1 MDFPDSGSKLN
12 SLWRIHSRFMK
23 GWWCR
28 TKSIRSA
35 PPPLS
40 IQSHERRVVLT
51 SCLRSDTPMTAKRAL
66 AHPSESAVRRFLA
79 GQDVLRPVRHCGIP
93 LGRAEHAS
101 MGFLPTRVLFLL
113 LFLLLFLMPLL
124 VPVGFNHGRGAI
136 VGISVRKAFY
146 VIFAVISHATNKYV
160 VTVLVQPCRPQP
172 VKSFIPWL
180 IDCDK
185 IRDDTG
191 LVLVNGKDAHGC
203 RY

>member
-79 GQDVLRPVRHCGIP
+79 GQDVVRPVRHCGIP
-93 LGRAEHAS
+93 LGRAERASPTFSSPQSHGYPPRSRRTRLHGLPAHSCSVPAPVPHAVARP
-101 MGFLPTRVLFLL
+101 GRFQPRPGGDCRHLRPKGVLR
-113 LFLLLFLMPLL
+113 
-124 VPVGFNHGRGAI
+124 NI
-136 VGISVRKAFY
+136 
-146 VIFAVISHATNKYV
+146 
-160 VTVLVQPCRPQP
+160 
-172 VKSFIPWL
+172 
-180 IDCDK
+180 
-185 IRDDTG
+185 
-191 LVLVNGKDAHGC
+191 
-203 RY
+203 